1 MNEELISSY
10 MKLDT
15 NNKRDKLNR
24 ELLVIGEL
32 LKKIEWDMGLDNEVD
47 IYNYNVSSD
56 NKMSE
61 DEFLVST
68 YQDVFN
74 VERELLTISKI
85 LKENEK
91 DEMFN

>member
-1 MNEELISSY
+1 MNEELIKSY

-68 YQDVFN
+68 YQDIFN